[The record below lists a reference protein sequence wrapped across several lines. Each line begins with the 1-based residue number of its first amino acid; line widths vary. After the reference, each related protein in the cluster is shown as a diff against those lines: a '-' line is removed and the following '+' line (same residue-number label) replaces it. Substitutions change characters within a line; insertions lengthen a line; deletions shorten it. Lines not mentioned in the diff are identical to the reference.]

1 MFSGAGQRVCDI
13 GWMRDRFLS
22 SYKGSYVHDEFGEA
36 LGSIPGGA
44 AYRYSRVGPDVV
56 SRIGGTELSYEI
68 TQYTSSLNAIY
79 SHTRKYPSELLRYVT
94 YR

>member
-1 MFSGAGQRVCDI
+1 
-13 GWMRDRFLS
+13 
-22 SYKGSYVHDEFGEA
+22 
-36 LGSIPGGA
+36 
-44 AYRYSRVGPDVV
+44 V
-56 SRIGGTELSYEI
+56 SRIGGTEVSYEI